1 MPDLD
6 IADRLF
12 LTTGTDAIYADFH
25 TPQRRRIERLT
36 VTEAREMADQGQF
49 PPGSMGPK
57 VEAAVQFVEGGGRSA
72 VICSPP
78 KLVAAFHGESGTEI
92 VADD

>member
-1 MPDLD
+1 M
-6 IADRLF
+6 
-12 LTTGTDAIYADFH
+12 
-25 TPQRRRIERLT
+25 
-36 VTEAREMADQGQF
+36 TEVQEMAEQGQF

-57 VEAAVQFVEGGGRSA
+57 LEAAVQFVEGGGRSA

-78 KLVAAFHGESGTEI
+78 KLVSAFHGESGTEI